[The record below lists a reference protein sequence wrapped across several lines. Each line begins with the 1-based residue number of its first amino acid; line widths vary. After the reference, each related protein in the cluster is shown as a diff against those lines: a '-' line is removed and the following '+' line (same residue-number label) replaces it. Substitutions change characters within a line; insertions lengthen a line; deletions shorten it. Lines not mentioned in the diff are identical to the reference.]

1 VRQVL
6 PVILLGA
13 SLAVLG
19 GCVPTTKYTYVP
31 LTQQNFEAAQNGD
44 RIPLVAEDTALCFAD
59 GRTEFVR
66 DAVWTDEGICGNE
79 AGMTGDAYRECFG
92 WDAIAG
98 VGIPYEGRSMSAV
111 PMAAVQIGECDPEA
125 LSE

>member
-6 PVILLGA
+6 PVILL
-13 SLAVLG
+13 VLPLTMVA

-44 RIPLVAEDTALCFAD
+44 RIPLVAAETALCFAD

-66 DAVWTDEGICGNE
+66 DAVWTDDGICGNE
-79 AGMTGDAYRECFG
+79 SGMTGDEYHECFG
-92 WDAIAG
+92 WDEIAG
-98 VGIPYEGRSMSAV
+98 VGIPYEGRSMSVV
-111 PMAAVQIGECDPEA
+111 PMAAVQIGTCDPEA
-125 LSE
+125 LAE